1 LFTSVLQ
8 PTHLLI
14 LLIVALLFLGPK
26 RLPDAGR
33 ALGKGIKEFRN
44 SISGEPGDDQIA
56 PAPPPAH
63 QEDPASEFRDSHVLA
78 TPTAE
83 LTAASSTP
91 SAADQPASD
100 SHH

>member
-44 SISGEPGDDQIA
+44 SISSEPGDDQIA
-56 PAPPPAH
+56 PAPSPAH
-63 QEDPASEFRDSHVLA
+63 QEDPPSEFRDSHALA

-91 SAADQPASD
+91 SAAEQRVSD